1 MAWITRNE
9 PWHRTGV
16 RYCDVTGQLL
26 PRRYWT
32 FEFEG
37 RTYDVMDEHCEAILP
52 NSVAPRRASG
62 GTVSAPPSDGG

>member
-9 PWHRTGV
+9 PWHHTGV

-32 FEFEG
+32 FEHGG
-37 RTYDVMDEHCEAILP
+37 RTYDVMDEHCEAILR
-52 NSVAPRRASG
+52 NYVVRRRGADAEASRR
-62 GTVSAPPSDGG
+62 

>member
-37 RTYDVMDEHCEAILP
+37 RTYDVMDEHCEAILR
-52 NSVAPRRASG
+52 NYVAPRRASG
-62 GTVSAPPSDGG
+62 GTVSAPPSGGD